1 MKTAPAFL
9 LSLLFGA
16 GLPGAAPENPLPQ
29 LKFTWADP
37 ADPAVAEIR
46 QAGESTI
53 QFIGTRLISEVN
65 QLLAAKGAEDAIDLL
80 HLKSLSLPATRPGK
94 PVITAVKRTSL
105 KVRNHA
111 NAPDSADL
119 AALMSIEKELM
130 DGNNPPKVLV
140 QHVAADGVTPEEW
153 RVYRPISVVSACLA
167 CHGPTES
174 LLPGVKAKL
183 ARLYPEDKAVDYAA
197 YDWRGFIRVSLKP
210 APAAFAKK
218 PSP

>member
-1 MKTAPAFL
+1 MKPAPAFL

-16 GLPGAAPENPLPQ
+16 GLPGAAPENPIPQ

-65 QLLAAKGAEDAIDLL
+65 QVLAAKGAEEAIDVL

-197 YDWRGFIRVSLKP
+197 YDWRGIIRVSLTLAP
-210 APAAFAKK
+210 APSAKK